1 MARFTTVT
9 KLAKRLKN
17 GIKGDEMEV
26 WNIVTTLVT
35 VACIGVVGYV
45 AGYTVRDMEAKQS
58 HKKALKRG

>member
-1 MARFTTVT
+1 
-9 KLAKRLKN
+9 
-17 GIKGDEMEV
+17 MEV